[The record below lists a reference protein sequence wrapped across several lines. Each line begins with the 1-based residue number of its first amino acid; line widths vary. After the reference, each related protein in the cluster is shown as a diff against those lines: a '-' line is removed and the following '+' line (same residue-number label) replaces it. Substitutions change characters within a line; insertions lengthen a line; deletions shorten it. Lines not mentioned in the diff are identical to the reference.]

1 MTVRGRAFDQL
12 RALKRSA
19 RWTLRLAWSTDRPS
33 VGGLVLLTVVTG
45 LLPAGLAVAVR
56 GLINSVEG
64 VATGATG
71 DVAEIW
77 LWLGVGI
84 TLALVRVI
92 ASFMEGLANRRLHD
106 QIALRVDTR
115 VLEHAAQ
122 LDVSFFERTRYRDM
136 LQRARRG
143 TADNIHRFLRH
154 LLRAAKNL
162 TTSLS
167 LFIVLAAIEPLIL
180 PLMLIIAFPY
190 MLFQVRQARR
200 AYNLE
205 RSRAVKRRWTA
216 YFSGRLT
223 TSPSVAEVKLLGL
236 APLLLSRFRHL
247 MEEFFDQDWK
257 LHVKGFRAGLLFGV
271 MSTLAVYAVFVRV
284 VLLAIQGQVTI
295 GDVAIFGGAATGLQ
309 KAVDA
314 LAISLRSAVADTLFV
329 TDLMSFFDH
338 RPRIVARGEAEWPQR
353 RGELRF
359 EDVTFAY
366 PDTST
371 PVVDGLSLH
380 VRPGETLALVGEN
393 GAGKTTL
400 VKLAA
405 RLYEPD
411 EGRILVDGVEIREL
425 PPAEYRREI
434 AFVFQPY
441 GRYEASAGENIA
453 YGDWQRLLRDRSA
466 VEEVVQRAGL
476 DSMVE
481 SMPDGLDTKLG
492 RSFGEYDP
500 SAGQWQLIAVARAL
514 ARDATILI
522 LDEPSSS
529 LDARAEYELFSR
541 LHRMSA
547 GRTTLLISHR
557 FSTVAMADRIGVISD
572 GRIVEMGTHDEL
584 MELGAVYASL
594 YNLHR
599 RGLV

>member
-1 MTVRGRAFDQL
+1 
-12 RALKRSA
+12 
-19 RWTLRLAWSTDRPS
+19 
-33 VGGLVLLTVVTG
+33 
-45 LLPAGLAVAVR
+45 
-56 GLINSVEG
+56 
-64 VATGATG
+64 
-71 DVAEIW
+71 
-77 LWLGVGI
+77 
-84 TLALVRVI
+84 
-92 ASFMEGLANRRLHD
+92 MEYRR
-106 QIALRVDTR
+106 
-115 VLEHAAQ
+115 
-122 LDVSFFERTRYRDM
+122 FC
-136 LQRARRG
+136 
-143 TADNIHRFLRH
+143 
-154 LLRAAKNL
+154 
-162 TTSLS
+162 
-167 LFIVLAAIEPLIL
+167 
-180 PLMLIIAFPY
+180 
-190 MLFQVRQARR
+190 RQ
-200 AYNLE
+200 
-205 RSRAVKRRWTA
+205 
-216 YFSGRLT
+216 
-223 TSPSVAEVKLLGL
+223 
-236 APLLLSRFRHL
+236 
-247 MEEFFDQDWK
+247 
-257 LHVKGFRAGLLFGV
+257 
-271 MSTLAVYAVFVRV
+271 
-284 VLLAIQGQVTI
+284 
-295 GDVAIFGGAATGLQ
+295 
-309 KAVDA
+309 
-314 LAISLRSAVADTLFV
+314 
-329 TDLMSFFDH
+329 
-338 RPRIVARGEAEWPQR
+338 
-353 RGELRF
+353 
-359 EDVTFAY
+359 
-366 PDTST
+366 
-371 PVVDGLSLH
+371 
-380 VRPGETLALVGEN
+380 
-393 GAGKTTL
+393 
-400 VKLAA
+400 A

-466 VEEVVQRAGL
+466 VQEVVQRAGL

-481 SMPDGLDTKLG
+481 SMPNGLDTKLG